1 MQLAFRA
8 CHGLRER
15 KLADVR
21 RTLYSEE
28 SGDET
33 TFNLDRAVRAH
44 LKDTS
49 EMFPLGEIE
58 RQVANQVIFIN
69 QQLTKSKF

>member
-1 MQLAFRA
+1 MFLQQLAFRA

-15 KLADVR
+15 KLTETR
-21 RTLYSEE
+21 RILYSEE

-33 TFNLDRAVRAH
+33 TFNLDRAVRTH

-49 EMFPLGEIE
+49 DNFPLGEIE
-58 RQVANQVIFIN
+58 RQVANQVRYKI
-69 QQLTKSKF
+69 